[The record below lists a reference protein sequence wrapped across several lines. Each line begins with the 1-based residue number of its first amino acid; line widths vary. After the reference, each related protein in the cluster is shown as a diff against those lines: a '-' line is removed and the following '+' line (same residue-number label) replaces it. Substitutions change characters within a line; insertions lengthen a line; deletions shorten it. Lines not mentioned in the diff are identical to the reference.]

1 MFFSLSFIHSISVH
15 SRVHLATAVTM
26 LIIKKVI
33 QTVHGGGVVGHSGE
47 YDRVH
52 SHLEIQSY
60 EIIKLKSDFKN

>member
-1 MFFSLSFIHSISVH
+1 M
-15 SRVHLATAVTM
+15 ATAVTM

-33 QTVHGGGVVGHSGE
+33 QTAHGVGVVGHSGE

-60 EIIKLKSDFKN
+60 EIIKLTSDFKN